1 MAQTDVLLEGEF
13 DPKVKTYWLLS
24 PCVAFA
30 CSVVLIPVIPIYF
43 LIGMLFVDRWLSSL
57 HCTLTTRNLVI
68 RKGIFN
74 RVESTV
80 PLEKITDL
88 QMYQGPIM
96 RAMGLKGFRVETA
109 GQSSGAGH
117 LINMVGIVNTD
128 AFREA
133 VLEQR
138 DRQQRHESPTAPATT
153 HAVDPAAGPGAGELI
168 AVAKEIRDSLSRIEA
183 AIGKRAD

>member
-1 MAQTDVLLEGEF
+1 MAQPDVLLEGEF
-13 DPKVKTYWLLS
+13 DPKVKTYWLLA
-24 PCVAFA
+24 PCIVFA
-30 CSVVLIPVIPIYF
+30 CTVVLIPIIPVYF
-43 LIGMLFVDRWLSSL
+43 IIGMLFVDRWLSAL

-68 RKGIFN
+68 KKGIFN

-96 RAMGLKGFRVETA
+96 RAMGLKGFRLETA

-117 LINMVGIVNTD
+117 LINMVGIKDTD

-133 VLEQR
+133 VLDQR
-138 DRQQRHESPTAPATT
+138 DRQQRHESPTAPATV
-153 HAVDPAAGPGAGELI
+153 AEPRESAGSDELI
-168 AVAKEIRDSLSRIEA
+168 AVAREIRDSLTRIESA
-183 AIGKRAD
+183 LARRSD